1 MRRLV
6 LLNLILWLAVAAA
19 AGAAGFFFWDK
30 AQYIRTNQAQVGADL
45 VVISAPEVGRLT
57 QWSAKTGD
65 RISAGAVLGTLQ
77 PLASIP
83 SSMAGAGSASG
94 AGAPSG
100 SGSAGIAPGAG
111 QGAAGRTAG
120 TAPTA
125 PAAPGGRATAFGAVS
140 GASAARANATSSPA
154 LQALASQVGTTHN
167 RETTRN
173 RSTVRSRSAPGSQ
186 PAARRS
192 RVHTGLPPAS
202 PRPASPNTA
211 PPSAAPVP
219 ALPTPVNL
227 TSPIDGV
234 VLYTAAIPGA
244 IWVPGWTL
252 AVVAD
257 LSKPFVTAYI
267 DDNILK
273 NLSVGKDVDVFL
285 DAYPG
290 TSFPGKVVRIADA
303 AGSFAAPELPSAA
316 GTNQTRPTERVPVR
330 IAVDDF
336 SGKYVVPG
344 MNASVRIHR

>member
-45 VVISAPEVGRLT
+45 VVISAPGVGRLT
-57 QWSAKTGD
+57 QWSVKTGD
-65 RISAGAVLGTLQ
+65 RVSAGTVLGTLQ
-77 PLASIP
+77 PLAVSP
-83 SSMAGAGSASG
+83 MPGTGSGLSPGSAGGAGRTGQGSG
-94 AGAPSG
+94 GGEGKTAPPALTAVGGGPAATVFAVSPSHPVVSSG
-100 SGSAGIAPGAG
+100 SGDVRNGATLQNRFGLRPRVAAVRARSTARPGSSVRPGVRTGVLPAPP
-111 QGAAGRTAG
+111 RPVSPD
-120 TAPTA
+120 TAP
-125 PAAPGGRATAFGAVS
+125 
-140 GASAARANATSSPA
+140 
-154 LQALASQVGTTHN
+154 
-167 RETTRN
+167 
-173 RSTVRSRSAPGSQ
+173 RSAPV
-186 PAARRS
+186 P
-192 RVHTGLPPAS
+192 TPP
-202 PRPASPNTA
+202 P
-211 PPSAAPVP
+211 
-219 ALPTPVNL
+219 PVNL

-234 VLYTAAIPGA
+234 LLYTAAAPETIWTPGR
-244 IWVPGWTL
+244 TL
-252 AVVAD
+252 AVLAD
-257 LSKPFVTAYI
+257 LSKPFVNAYI
-267 DDNILK
+267 DDNALK

-316 GTNQTRPTERVPVR
+316 GTNQTRPTVRVPVR